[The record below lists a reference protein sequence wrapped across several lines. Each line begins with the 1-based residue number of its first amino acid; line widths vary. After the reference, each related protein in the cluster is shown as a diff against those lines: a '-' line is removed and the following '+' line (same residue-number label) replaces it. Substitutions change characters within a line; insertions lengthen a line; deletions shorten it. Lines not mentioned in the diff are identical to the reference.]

1 MNFKGLI
8 KNKTN
13 KPMNEADFINQLT
26 SKKHREK
33 AFSKLLDLY
42 QERLYWHI
50 RKLVGTHENADDVL
64 QNTFVRVYKSL
75 ANFKQQSSLHTWM
88 YKIAYNES
96 MRFLEREKKK
106 KFSSLTDVSDKYL
119 GDLTGDVFF
128 DGDEAQLKLQQVLN
142 DLPEKQRQVFQMKY
156 YDNLKFREISGIL
169 KIKEGTLKTYYYG
182 AVKHIEN
189 NITAVAYVEKIK
201 A

>member
-1 MNFKGLI
+1 
-8 KNKTN
+8 
-13 KPMNEADFINQLT
+13 MNEADFINQLT
-26 SKKHREK
+26 SKKYKDR

-96 MRFLEREKKK
+96 MRFIEKEKKK
-106 KFSSLTDVSDKYL
+106 TFSSLQDVSDKFL
-119 GDLTGDVFF
+119 GDLKDDIFF
-128 DGDEAQLKLQQVLN
+128 DGDEAQLKLQTVLSQ
-142 DLPEKQRQVFQMKY
+142 LPENQKKVFYMKY
-156 YDNLKFREISGIL
+156 YDNLKFREISNIL
-169 KIKEGTLKTYYYG
+169 NIKEGTVKTHYYG
-182 AVKHIEN
+182 AVKYIES
-189 NITAVAYVEKIK
+189 NITKMSYIEKIK